1 MASHWSFDSLAQGFD
16 SLARDFNLVVSASIR
31 PQQASK
37 QQARGRSKQALGRS
51 NEGGW
56 SRGRSGAR
64 SRRRGCRRGRQLA
77 RGAGRVRGSGSSRQ
91 AMQVATASDRDEEED
106 ASISPTGG
114 PRSNG
119 ARWTVSYHIHIP
131 PTKHQNRTAPT
142 LQLNIRWNH
151 SIPKIRNGSVP
162 FYLLSNQTLP
172 K

>member
-1 MASHWSFDSLAQGFD
+1 VAG
-16 SLARDFNLVVSASIR
+16 ASIR
-31 PQQASK
+31 LQQACK
-37 QQARGRSKQALGRS
+37 QQARDRSKQALSCS
-51 NEGGW
+51 NKGAW
-56 SRGRSGAR
+56 SRGRAEPTARLQARAAAGAR
-64 SRRRGCRRGRQLA
+64 GRA
-77 RGAGRVRGSGSSRQ
+77 SMRQ
-91 AMQVATASDRDEEED
+91 QQVAAASDRDEEED

-142 LQLNIRWNH
+142 LQPNIRWNH

-172 K
+172 

>member
-1 MASHWSFDSLAQGFD
+1 MVAG
-16 SLARDFNLVVSASIR
+16 ASIR
-31 PQQASK
+31 LQQASK

-64 SRRRGCRRGRQLA
+64 SRRRGCRRVRQRA
-77 RGAGRVRGSGSSRQ
+77 RGAGRVCGSSRQ
-91 AMQVATASDRDEEED
+91 ALQQVAAASDRDEEED

-119 ARWTVSYHIHIP
+119 ARRTVSYHIPIP
-131 PTKHQNRTAPT
+131 QTKHKNGTAPT
-142 LQLNIRWNH
+142 LQPNIRWNH

-172 K
+172 